1 MNECFTEETD
11 RNRGQSIVAP
21 RGSLLAPRGKSS
33 SLLALPAC
41 VQRLSTASG
50 RAVTPS
56 AVQSTRSRC
65 MALPPLS
72 EKLIASASCSALKT
86 DHLRCSWCMM
96 MDLVLVLNNIAGAT
110 PILQRSA
117 EHGHDSLAMHMRF
130 LRLSFVLTVAGR
142 LMRVL
147 WADVSA
153 DVCIASGARHRL
165 KCDVKQI
172 DMVLTRRAARLAA
185 PPPLE
190 VEAFGWKTAS
200 LGRRVPR
207 VVPGAARVVA
217 VPPR

>member
-1 MNECFTEETD
+1 MLYRGD

-130 LRLSFVLTVAGR
+130 LRMLSFVLTVAGR
-142 LMRVL
+142 LMCL
-147 WADVSA
+147 WRGISLAE
-153 DVCIASGARHRL
+153 
-165 KCDVKQI
+165 
-172 DMVLTRRAARLAA
+172 TRWHISRKSFTL
-185 PPPLE
+185 
-190 VEAFGWKTAS
+190 S
-200 LGRRVPR
+200 LGDKE
-207 VVPGAARVVA
+207 
-217 VPPR
+217 